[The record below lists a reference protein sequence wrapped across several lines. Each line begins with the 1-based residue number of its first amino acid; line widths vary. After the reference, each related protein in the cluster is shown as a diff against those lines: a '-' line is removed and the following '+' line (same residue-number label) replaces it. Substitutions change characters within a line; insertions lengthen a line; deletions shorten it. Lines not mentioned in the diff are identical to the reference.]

1 MQYEWDEQKAASNFR
16 KHKLTF
22 EDGVAVFDD
31 PAHVIIEASRER
43 DREVRSKA
51 IGTFKGAVYVVVFNS
66 RQSAPD
72 YLRSPRQCEGEEGL
86 WSSLEGPPPMRAS
99 IA

>member
-1 MQYEWDEQKAASNFR
+1 MEYEWDEQKAASNFR

-22 EDGVAVFDD
+22 DDGVAVFDD

-51 IGTFKGAVYVVVFNS
+51 IGTFKGAVYVVVFTV
-66 RQSAPD
+66 RGKVRRIISA
-72 YLRSPRQCEGEEGL
+72 R
-86 WSSLEGPPPMRAS
+86 RANVKEKK
-99 IA
+99 AYGHR